1 MISNNL
7 SFFSVNLNLF
17 CIKLSIYKNNKIG
30 DIMRLV
36 YIENRDLLTKII
48 TYLDNDNVE
57 YTTNINKDFKILI
70 IAQNNKKTLELIK
83 LAKKVIYIAYLD
95 EIKISNSYLKKGK
108 KNVAY
113 KNKMLDFFSNCNI
126 IVTSLP
132 YIKKVINQKKVVV
145 IPLENLCIG
154 LCKNKLFNLRKKVIT
169 IIDSNYKYLDVCFD
183 MINKFSNYQYQLIG
197 FNPNPSNKNS
207 FFINDIPSNLKLYKY
222 CNERILENYLINS
235 NLVIFFDDILESQN
249 YLNICLNLKKNL
261 LILNS
266 ELCYDYLIDNKN
278 VYLFDLA
285 NFLKKYK
292 RIINNRVCNL
302 GIEGYNLV
310 KDNNFEKIADKFCK
324 LLK

>member
-1 MISNNL
+1 M
-7 SFFSVNLNLF
+7 
-17 CIKLSIYKNNKIG
+17 
-30 DIMRLV
+30 
-36 YIENRDLLTKII
+36 
-48 TYLDNDNVE
+48 
-57 YTTNINKDFKILI
+57 
-70 IAQNNKKTLELIK
+70 IK